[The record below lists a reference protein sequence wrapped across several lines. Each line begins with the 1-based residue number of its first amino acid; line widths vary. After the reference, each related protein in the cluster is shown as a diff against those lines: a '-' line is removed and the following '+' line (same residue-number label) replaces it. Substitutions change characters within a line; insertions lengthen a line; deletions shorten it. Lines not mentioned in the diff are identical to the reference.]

1 MIKNYTKK
9 GKANVWKGREAVGGM
24 LYAAENQLVH
34 VPHKINI
41 QKEVHRID
49 FSQINAVTLSNSLLF
64 MPNRLSIFLKDGSK
78 VDYVLDERESWKEE
92 IEHHLR

>member
-9 GKANVWKGREAVGGM
+9 GKANVWKGREAVGGT
-24 LYAAENQLVH
+24 LYAASNQLVH

-49 FSQINAVTLSNSLLF
+49 FSQIDAVKLFNSLLF
-64 MPNRLSIFLKDGSK
+64 VPNGLSIFLKDGSEIK
-78 VDYVLDERESWKEE
+78 YVLEERKSWKEE
-92 IEHHLR
+92 IEHHL